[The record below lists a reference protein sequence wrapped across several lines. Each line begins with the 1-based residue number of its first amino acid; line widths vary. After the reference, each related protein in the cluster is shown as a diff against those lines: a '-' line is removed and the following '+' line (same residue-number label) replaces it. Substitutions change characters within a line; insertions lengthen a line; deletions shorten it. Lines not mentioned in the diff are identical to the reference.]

1 MHVQGGYCD
10 CASGVSGSGYVT
22 YMDEEKISVVVRHSF
37 YEEKTTVPRVEAVTL
52 RVDTGEVISHEE
64 MVHADEASAWQFCSR
79 SSHQNG
85 TVEFVDDLSRY
96 SLGEKEHSGKRGM
109 WRFFTRLPRN
119 WKRCCKSQRSS
130 REHI

>member
-1 MHVQGGYCD
+1 M
-10 CASGVSGSGYVT
+10 
-22 YMDEEKISVVVRHSF
+22 RHSF
-37 YEEKTTVPRVEAVTL
+37 YEEKTTVSRVEAVTL

-96 SLGEKEHSGKRGM
+96 SLGEKEHSGKELFSYIKNVLNSDEYRQQAVTQFNGISGGSAGH
-109 WRFFTRLPRN
+109 L
-119 WKRCCKSQRSS
+119 SGYL
-130 REHI
+130 